1 MPLNIDFL
9 QILLHMLN
17 FVILAGGLTFL
28 LFKPVNRFLEQR
40 REQFVQTEK
49 KNLEDA
55 EKNEQLRVQ
64 YEQKLRDADTEI
76 AEKKKSAEK
85 ECADVS
91 AQYIKEAREKA
102 ARIILTAENEA
113 EERKGHILQSAQA
126 EIGELVVSA
135 TQKLLSDTANP
146 ERDSALYDEFIRLA
160 GDSAARERAKNDKK

>member
-102 ARIILTAENEA
+102 ARIILKAENEA

-160 GDSAARERAKNDKK
+160 EGSAAGRKV